1 MLVRAGGLF
10 TDESHFFQL
19 LQEIAN
25 VADELRTREAI
36 LLLESIGYLSY
47 RAPIFDH
54 LPDPGSNRV
63 QAETKTLLDIQ

>member
-19 LQEIAN
+19 LQEIRN
-25 VADELRTREAI
+25 VPDELRTWHAK
-36 LLLESIGYLSY
+36 LLLESIRYFNWG
-47 RAPIFDH
+47 APIFDH

-63 QAETKTLLDIQ
+63 QAETKTLLDIE